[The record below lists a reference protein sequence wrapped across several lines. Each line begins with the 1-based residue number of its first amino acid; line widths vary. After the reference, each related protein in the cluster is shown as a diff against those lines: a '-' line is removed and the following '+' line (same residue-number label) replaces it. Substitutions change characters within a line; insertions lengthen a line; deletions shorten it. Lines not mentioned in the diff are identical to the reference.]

1 MKETKLLGCLFFFL
15 NKNRKLAGL
24 SPFVIGTDLRVEE
37 KARSC
42 RMVPSPVIPRS
53 QILSCLELE
62 LLPVTHKEIEKAKVF
77 CKHVGPV

>member
-1 MKETKLLGCLFFFL
+1 M
-15 NKNRKLAGL
+15 